1 MRQASAL
8 SPLSPIMFIV
18 VIELVS
24 RKVSVKDNQRK
35 LLYADDLAVI
45 VESKQEMLR
54 TLSSLSEQKGEV
66 LGRAAAKQASLKR

>member
-45 VESKQEMLR
+45 VESKQEMQEAWR
-54 TLSSLSEQKGEV
+54 SGMMCWRSID
-66 LGRAAAKQASLKR
+66 